1 MTQQLIAVDAHA
13 LDQVLDRL
21 ASLEQKIAN
30 ATVTPN
36 SEWLSIPQAA
46 TQLGCSEST
55 IRRKIDTGEFVA
67 KGSGKSRRVK
77 L

>member
-1 MTQQLIAVDAHA
+1 MSPDQIATKADVEAVMKTLSELKQLLHNVAISQPDEWMT
-13 LDQVLDRL
+13 
-21 ASLEQKIAN
+21 
-30 ATVTPN
+30 
-36 SEWLSIPQAA
+36 IPKAA
-46 TQLGCSEST
+46 AQLGCSEST

>member
-1 MTQQLIAVDAHA
+1 MSQQLIAVDANA

-21 ASLEQKIAN
+21 ASLEQKLASV
-30 ATVTPN
+30 TVTQN
-36 SEWLSIPQAA
+36 SEWLSIPKAA
-46 TQLGCSEST
+46 AQLGCSEST
-55 IRRKIDTGEFVA
+55 IRRKIDSGELSA